1 MNPKFKIRVIIE
13 VAPHPE
19 SKDVVTIVDWGDLGE
34 IRSLQSGYISIEV
47 LKRLF
52 SPANCEALDLVD
64 PERVERVSRISV

>member
-1 MNPKFKIRVIIE
+1 MKFKLKAMIK

-19 SKDVVTIVDWGDLGE
+19 SKDIVIVVDWGELGE
-34 IRSLQSGYISIEV
+34 IRSLTAKYISIEV

>member
-1 MNPKFKIRVIIE
+1 MNPKFKIKVIIE

-19 SKDVVTIVDWGDLGE
+19 SKDIVTVVNWRDLGE
-34 IRSLQSGYISIEV
+34 IRSLQTAYIPIEV

-64 PERVERVSRISV
+64 PDRVEKLSRIPV

>member
-19 SKDVVTIVDWGDLGE
+19 NKDIVTIVDWGDLGE
-34 IRSLQSGYISIEV
+34 IRSLTARYISIEV